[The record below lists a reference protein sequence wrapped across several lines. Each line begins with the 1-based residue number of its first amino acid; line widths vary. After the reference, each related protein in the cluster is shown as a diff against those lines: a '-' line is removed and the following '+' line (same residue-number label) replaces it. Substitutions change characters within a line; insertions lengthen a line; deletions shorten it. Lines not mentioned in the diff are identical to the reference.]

1 MNNRIF
7 LAAFPVL
14 ALVVVLVARGPV
26 SKVGAGQSP
35 AGIATSRGPKGERA
49 AETLPRPIA
58 GALRMAP
65 AQAQP
70 PARAAEAKSDPA
82 ARRLY
87 DTVTELDRV
96 VFDAYNSCD
105 LKTMGQM
112 WVEDLE
118 FYHDQSGLE
127 VSRERNLEVIRKNLC
142 SENQN
147 WRARRELIEG
157 SLEVYPL
164 NRYGAIEMG
173 SHRFYVVTAGKK
185 DELTG
190 IAKFVTVWQRQDD
203 GGWKMSRILSYD
215 HHAPQRGDEAPVPG
229 EMYEKLAKMDRAL
242 FDAFNAGNA
251 DQLKIFFTEDAEFYH
266 EQGGL
271 TRSRQSIVE
280 SLERKFRS
288 GKANGETMKREL
300 AEGSLKVYPLER
312 YGAIQTG
319 THRFYQTA
327 NGRKSSPRTIA
338 KFIHVWKNTVGR
350 WEISRILSYDH
361 KQEK

>member
-1 MNNRIF
+1 M
-7 LAAFPVL
+7 
-14 ALVVVLVARGPV
+14 AL
-26 SKVGAGQSP
+26 
-35 AGIATSRGPKGERA
+35 
-49 AETLPRPIA
+49 
-58 GALRMAP
+58 

-70 PARAAEAKSDPA
+70 TAHAAEAKSDPA
-82 ARRLY
+82 ERRLY
-87 DTVTELDRV
+87 DTVAELDRV

-105 LKTMGQM
+105 LKKIGEM

-127 VSRERNLEVIRKNLC
+127 VSRASNLEVIRKNLC

-147 WRARRELIEG
+147 WRTRRELIEG

-164 NRYGAIEMG
+164 NGYGAVEMG
-173 SHRFYVVTAGKK
+173 SHRFYVVAAGKK
-185 DELTG
+185 DELTSV
-190 IAKFVTVWQRQDD
+190 AKFVTVWQRQND

-229 EMYEKLAKMDRAL
+229 EMYENLAKMMDRAL

-251 DQLKIFFTEDAEFYH
+251 DQFKTFLTEDAEFYH
-266 EQGGL
+266 DQGGL

-288 GKANGETMKREL
+288 DKANGETMRREL
-300 AEGSLKVYPLER
+300 VEGSVKVYPLER
-312 YGAIQTG
+312 YGAIQIG

-327 NGRKSSPRTIA
+327 NGGKSGPRTIA
-338 KFIHVWKNTVGR
+338 KFIHVWKNTGGR